1 MEGRLRKYGG
11 QASPERSR
19 AWVEPPPPPPPS
31 PPPPPKQY
39 QGRKIPVVY
48 YLCRNRHLEHPH
60 FIEVPIASPEGL
72 YLRDFI
78 NRLNVLRG
86 RGMAAIYSWSC
97 KRSYKSG
104 FVWHDLSED
113 DLVLPAHGNE
123 YVLKGSELLDQS
135 SSDRIHHGNGN
146 PKLHNSKPTQQE
158 NPTFSRIQEASSSS
172 PPTVVIK
179 ETKPP
184 PSPPTSREDE
194 HSPSSHKAGSSGNI
208 SPELGPKRPPSWE
221 VDSPGTTEYRVYK
234 PISAADA
241 STQTDERGGRRTRG
255 GPGTCIRGVSTDDG
269 PLDLE
274 FDERHRSH
282 RLHPKDG
289 SEMGGDEISP
299 PPTSSSASSTSG
311 GKTETL
317 ESLIKADV
325 GKMNSFRIVEEEEV
339 LVSNGPKLK
348 ATNVLMQ
355 LITCGS
361 ISVKDHQSFG
371 LVPTYKPRFSHMKF
385 PSPMFANS
393 MMLGELDCLSE
404 NPRLM
409 GLRMEDKEYF
419 SGSLIETKKH
429 KEEVG
434 QGVPI
439 LKRSSSYNADRSS
452 KSPDSRRDKEKAV
465 DSSRS
470 KCLPRTIKKTSN
482 KQPKNEKM
490 RSPISD
496 GPRNSSA
503 GADTQ
508 SSKGG
513 SRRITDTS
521 SVKGSSMRLESFR
534 EEKDKVI
541 KIEERLTSGARVII
555 QSRAPCDDSEEGS
568 V

>member
-1 MEGRLRKYGG
+1 MEGRLRKCGG
-11 QASPERSR
+11 QASPDRSR
-19 AWVEPPPPPPPS
+19 AWAEPPPPPP
-31 PPPPPKQY
+31 KQH
-39 QGRKIPVVY
+39 QARKIPVVY

-60 FIEVPIASPEGL
+60 FIEVPVASPEGL

-86 RGMAAIYSWSC
+86 KGMAAMYSWSC
-97 KRSYKSG
+97 KRSYKNG

-135 SSDRIHHGNGN
+135 PSDRIHHGNGN
-146 PKLHNSKPTQQE
+146 TKLHNSKPTQQE

-172 PPTVVIK
+172 PPTIVIK
-179 ETKPP
+179 EAKPP
-184 PSPPTSREDE
+184 ASPPTSRDDE
-194 HSPSSHKAGSSGNI
+194 QSPSSHKAGCFGNI

-221 VDSPGTTEYRVYK
+221 VDSPSTTEYRVYK
-234 PISAADA
+234 LIGAADA
-241 STQTDERGGRRTRG
+241 STQTDERGGRRARG
-255 GPGTCIRGVSTDDG
+255 GPDTCIRGVSTDDG
-269 PLDLE
+269 PMDLE
-274 FDERHRSH
+274 FDERRRNHS
-282 RLHPKDG
+282 LHPKDG
-289 SEMGGDEISP
+289 SEMVRDEISP

-317 ESLIKADV
+317 ESLIKADA
-325 GKMNSFRIVEEEEV
+325 GKMNSFRILEEEEV
-339 LVSNGPKLK
+339 LLPNGPKLR

-371 LVPTYKPRFSHMKF
+371 LVPTYKPRFSHMRF
-385 PSPMFANS
+385 PSPLFANS
-393 MMLGELDCLSE
+393 MTLGELDCLSE
-404 NPRLM
+404 NPRHM

-439 LKRSSSYNADRSS
+439 LKRSSSYNADRSC
-452 KSPDSRRDKEKAV
+452 KSPDSRRDKEKVV

-470 KCLPRTIKKTSN
+470 KCLPRTIRKTSN
-482 KQPKNEKM
+482 KQPKNETM

-503 GADTQ
+503 GADTH

-521 SVKGSSMRLESFR
+521 SLKGSSMRLESFR